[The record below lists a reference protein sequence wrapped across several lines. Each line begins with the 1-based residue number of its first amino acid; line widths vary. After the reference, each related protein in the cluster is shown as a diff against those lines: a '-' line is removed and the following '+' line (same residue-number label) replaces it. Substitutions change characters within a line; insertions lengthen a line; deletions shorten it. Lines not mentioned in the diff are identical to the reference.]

1 MPEQQPARDWQAD
14 WELCDLVSDG
24 LNMILGE
31 TEVFSD
37 YVEYAGDESIIANFK
52 RTEDALFFCKASV
65 ALPYWMQQYK
75 KKAECFIEVQTA
87 YSGLLCEY
95 HNFKETFRALARK
108 SGATE
113 NRERTLLTAI
123 KIAIDEYGQWQ
134 DKAAAAHIMFGALN
148 EAITQ
153 VYGDVQMRGEDDAG
167 SNSRVQGDQ
176 EDLGTQ
182 EG

>member
-1 MPEQQPARDWQAD
+1 MPEQQPAARDWQVD
-14 WELCDLVSDG
+14 WEMCDKATAGPWSFKQEGRWEEGQIIGPNGRIIMDFGSDPDEYDQVCG
-24 LNMILGE
+24 QRPTEEDTQFMIHARE
-31 TEVFSD
+31 
-37 YVEYAGDESIIANFK
+37 
-52 RTEDALFFCKASV
+52 

-108 SGATE
+108 SGTTE
-113 NRERTLLTAI
+113 NRERTLFTAI

-148 EAITQ
+148 EAINQ
-153 VYGDVQMRGEDDAG
+153 VYGEDKP
-167 SNSRVQGDQ
+167 
-176 EDLGTQ
+176 
-182 EG
+182 

>member
-1 MPEQQPARDWQAD
+1 MPDTMQQPVERTWQKD
-14 WELCDLVSDG
+14 WEMCEKATTGPWTFMQEGGWEEGRIIGPEGRIIMDFGSDPDEYVQVCG
-24 LNMILGE
+24 QRP
-31 TEVFSD
+31 TE
-37 YVEYAGDESIIANFK
+37 
-52 RTEDALFFCKASV
+52 EDTQFMTDARE
-65 ALPYWMQQYK
+65 ALPYWLQEYQK
-75 KKAECFIEVQTA
+75 KNECHIEVQNA

-148 EAITQ
+148 EALNR
-153 VYGDVQMRGEDDAG
+153 VYGDGKNHESDG
-167 SNSRVQGDQ
+167 
-176 EDLGTQ
+176 
-182 EG
+182 